1 MQEPILKWRDME
13 ENRMNPNDA
22 LNLIRSNPKE
32 AFKTCAFAIDH
43 PMVTIILEEC
53 VVLLLVK

>member
-1 MQEPILKWRDME
+1 MD
-13 ENRMNPNDA
+13 PNDA

-43 PMVTIILEEC
+43 PMVTIILQ
-53 VVLLLVK
+53 VR